1 VQEAIEVA
9 QQQVKAPH
17 AQDNEKGKGY
27 ILANQ
32 VGAGDYRIPSLHK
45 DVPHPLSQRSPL
57 HICGRG
63 HRLHLDVDR
72 VLQDLARL
80 LPFRINSS
88 AHGGQLG
95 LQIGTLGFFL
105 IHGTPRSLTAYLTRG
120 FQRNIR

>member
-1 VQEAIEVA
+1 MQEAIEVA
-9 QQQVKAPH
+9 QQQVKTPH

-32 VGAGDYRIPSLHK
+32 IGAGDYRIPSLHK

-63 HRLHLDVDR
+63 HRFHLDVDR

-80 LPFRINSS
+80 LNSF

-95 LQIGTLGFFL
+95 LQIGTLDVFL
-105 IHGTPRSLTAYLTRG
+105 IHGTPRSLTAHLTRG
-120 FQRNIR
+120 F